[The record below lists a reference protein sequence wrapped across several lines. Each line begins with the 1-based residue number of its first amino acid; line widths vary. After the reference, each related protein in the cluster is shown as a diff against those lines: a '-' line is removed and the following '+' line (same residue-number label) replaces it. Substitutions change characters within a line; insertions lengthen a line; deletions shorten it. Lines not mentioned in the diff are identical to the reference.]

1 MIIIILLMLAAVSLG
16 VGVLYSSR
24 PELAIEWQKRAYAS
38 FNWHIE
44 PISLEKEL
52 RNMKVMGKFLIFI
65 SMATII
71 YIIVNK

>member
-1 MIIIILLMLAAVSLG
+1 MMITILLMLAAISLG

-24 PELAIEWQKRAYAS
+24 PELAIEWQRRAYAA
-38 FNWHIE
+38 FNWRLE

-52 RNMKVMGKFLIFI
+52 RNMKVMGRILIVI